1 MAQIRR
7 AIEAGTL
14 ADGDQLPPER
24 ELSDTYAASRSTV
37 RKALDELEKLGLV
50 SRKVGSG
57 TFVTYSGP
65 TEIDVENVIDQIS
78 PLQLIEARVGFERQM
93 ARLAVVHATGRDLE
107 RMATILMELEASTH
121 DKDRFTRA
129 DTEFH
134 LSLAKASAN
143 PLMVQLYNQI
153 NEVRSHSQWQAARE
167 AVLSPEKIEKY
178 NSHHRRILQG
188 LRNRD
193 AAATIEALNAHMELA
208 HEDLMGTP
216 SMD

>member
-24 ELSDTYAASRSTV
+24 ELSDTYSASRSTV

-107 RMATILMELEASTH
+107 RMGTILMELEAS
-121 DKDRFTRA
+121 KF
-129 DTEFH
+129 DTTT
-134 LSLAKASAN
+134 SV
-143 PLMVQLYNQI
+143 P
-153 NEVRSHSQWQAARE
+153 
-167 AVLSPEKIEKY
+167 
-178 NSHHRRILQG
+178 
-188 LRNRD
+188 
-193 AAATIEALNAHMELA
+193 
-208 HEDLMGTP
+208 
-216 SMD
+216 